1 MPKENKGKK
10 MAKKLVG
17 YSRFNSKKGIP
28 LCIAQLVT
36 DLAARDF
43 ENGAVGQK
51 VETVFMPKN
60 QYDYLKPE
68 HIGKEFIESYY
79 ISQGK
84 AFLQNVTVK

>member
-1 MPKENKGKK
+1 

-17 YSRFNSKKGIP
+17 YSRFNSKKGVP
-28 LCIAQLVT
+28 LCVAQVVI
-36 DLAARDF
+36 DLSTRDL
-43 ENGAVGQK
+43 EHGAVGQK

-68 HIGKEFIESYY
+68 HIGKEFLESYD
-79 ISQGK
+79 ISNGQ